1 MAAVADAISRGDLCA
16 DIRVVIS
23 NNPEANGIGLALARG
38 LRVEVVDRGDGRSRD
53 ARHKEIV
60 DILRRADTELVVCA
74 GFNEILTS
82 AVTAAYPDRII
93 NTHPSLL
100 PSFGGGLHAQRD
112 ALEFGAK
119 VTGCTVHFVTADLD
133 NGPILVQRA
142 VNVLEDDTEESL
154 AARVLVE
161 EHRALPEAIGLI
173 AAGRVS
179 IDGRRVRIRPEPVP
193 TAS

>member
-1 MAAVADAISRGDLCA
+1 AAVADAISRGDLCA